1 MGENIQFRNTDE
13 SISSLHIVWF
23 STSSHFSQ
31 RILPSRAD
39 NRSPLLRFWVWYLSD
54 VAGAFG
60 VQRHRTRG
68 TTCILCLGNP
78 EHISHY
84 KHWLSTTAIWCFLFS
99 FFFSLISFTLRWKR
113 DGSLEALPTTYLK
126 ALMSWHTFSQVWV
139 SSLYLKLQLFSR
151 QQQTSPV
158 RAALQCL
165 SSPPHPYPQH
175 LCNLEYFYLT
185 SAGASCAQQT
195 KLSCHR
201 HSFQL
206 HLGKKK
212 INLVFKW
219 KIQVKFQ
226 TRDLDS

>member
-1 MGENIQFRNTDE
+1 MASTAFTKSSSLCTTTQESKGINPASSLLLFICFLHIRSNCVAVSAAFLKERKRKKKEDKNNLSLGENIQFRNTDE

-23 STSSHFSQ
+23 PTSSHFSQ

-39 NRSPLLRFWVWYLSD
+39 NHSPLLRFWVWYLSD

-99 FFFSLISFTLRWKR
+99 FFPSLISFTLRWKR

-126 ALMSWHTFSQVWV
+126 ALMSWHTFSQVRV
-139 SSLYLKLQLFSR
+139 SSIYLKLQLFSR
-151 QQQTSPV
+151 
-158 RAALQCL
+158 
-165 SSPPHPYPQH
+165 
-175 LCNLEYFYLT
+175 
-185 SAGASCAQQT
+185 
-195 KLSCHR
+195 
-201 HSFQL
+201 
-206 HLGKKK
+206 
-212 INLVFKW
+212 
-219 KIQVKFQ
+219 
-226 TRDLDS
+226 